1 MKILAIHADRFRF
14 TPLQKGEFHE
24 EYYGGSKEVQ
34 DVLVLFTCIEDQDE
48 VYSERELAKV
58 YSDEVE
64 SILSKMGA
72 KINRILIYPYAHLS
86 NSLASLSFSMKVFP
100 ELETEMKNRGYEVI
114 RAPFGWYK
122 SFEISCKGHALS
134 EFFRDVSPAKISE
147 RMKKGKKERREVN
160 KEFRIIFNGEVFDIS
175 EFDLKGDFEKL
186 VKSELKEKEE
196 EERKEEKKREPPH
209 VKLIREKEIAWYE
222 ETSDV
227 GHLKWFP
234 KGKLMRDLIYD
245 YVLSIIPEAYPV
257 ETPIMYDLG
266 LKEIREHADK
276 FGERQYRFK
285 AGKREVMLRFAACFG
300 QFMLIRDTFLNWKDL
315 PLRIYEYSTYSF
327 RFEQRGEV
335 VGLKRLRAFTM
346 PDMHTICRDMDQA
359 REEFLRQVKLC
370 LRVEKDLNLD
380 FQAVLRVTS
389 DFLKENM
396 EFISKISR
404 EIRRPILL
412 EILEKRTHYWDCKID
427 FAQIDSL
434 GRPIEDST
442 VQIDVESGERFGIR
456 FQDESGEM
464 RVPIILHF
472 SPTGSV
478 ERAICS
484 MMERVWKLK
493 EEKKLLPTLPTW
505 ISPIQVRVIPVSEK
519 HLEKAIEIAERISE
533 NNIRVD
539 VDDRNETLSKRMRD
553 SQREWIPYVVVIGD
567 REIES
572 NTLSVS
578 IRRESEI
585 NKLKKER
592 MSLNDLISKIKS
604 EVSNFP
610 FRRSY
615 VPLRVSERFSFS

>member
-1 MKILAIHADRFRF
+1 
-14 TPLQKGEFHE
+14 
-24 EYYGGSKEVQ
+24 
-34 DVLVLFTCIEDQDE
+34 
-48 VYSERELAKV
+48 
-58 YSDEVE
+58 
-64 SILSKMGA
+64 
-72 KINRILIYPYAHLS
+72 
-86 NSLASLSFSMKVFP
+86 
-100 ELETEMKNRGYEVI
+100 
-114 RAPFGWYK
+114 
-122 SFEISCKGHALS
+122 
-134 EFFRDVSPAKISE
+134 
-147 RMKKGKKERREVN
+147 
-160 KEFRIIFNGEVFDIS
+160 
-175 EFDLKGDFEKL
+175 
-186 VKSELKEKEE
+186 
-196 EERKEEKKREPPH
+196 
-209 VKLIREKEIAWYE
+209 
-222 ETSDV
+222 
-227 GHLKWFP
+227 
-234 KGKLMRDLIYD
+234 
-245 YVLSIIPEAYPV
+245 
-257 ETPIMYDLG
+257 
-266 LKEIREHADK
+266 
-276 FGERQYRFK
+276 
-285 AGKREVMLRFAACFG
+285 
-300 QFMLIRDTFLNWKDL
+300 
-315 PLRIYEYSTYSF
+315 
-327 RFEQRGEV
+327 
-335 VGLKRLRAFTM
+335 
-346 PDMHTICRDMDQA
+346 
-359 REEFLRQVKLC
+359 
-370 LRVEKDLNLD
+370 
-380 FQAVLRVTS
+380 
-389 DFLKENM
+389 
-396 EFISKISR
+396 
-404 EIRRPILL
+404 ILL

-592 MSLNDLISKIKS
+592 MSLNDLISKIKL

>member
-122 SFEISCKGHALS
+122 S
-134 EFFRDVSPAKISE
+134 
-147 RMKKGKKERREVN
+147 KERREVN
-160 KEFRIIFNGEVFDIS
+160 KEFKIILNGEVFDIS

-196 EERKEEKKREPPH
+196 EERKE

-380 FQAVLRVTS
+380 FQVVLRVTS

-567 REIES
+567 RE
-572 NTLSVS
+572 
-578 IRRESEI
+578 
-585 NKLKKER
+585 
-592 MSLNDLISKIKS
+592 
-604 EVSNFP
+604 
-610 FRRSY
+610 
-615 VPLRVSERFSFS
+615 